1 MTPEEKREYHR
12 QYREKNKHALYLKRK
27 EYREKNKEKIKARKA
42 AYHNKIK
49 NTAKYKEKIRKYKE
63 KNREKIL
70 QKKREWHWSN
80 RERILQQKREYS
92 KKHMAKRVAYAKAY
106 NEKKPEVKL
115 ASTKKSLTKFG
126 KPFNLKWDEYA
137 WALLAW
143 GKTVRKIHGAKCGVC
158 GSNEGLNTHHILF
171 KTYFPEL
178 SLNENNG
185 IPLCKVHHKEVHR
198 LNPIYKTRA
207 AAA

>member
-1 MTPEEKREYHR
+1 MTKEERKKEKKRAY
-12 QYREKNKHALYLKRK
+12 NKAW
-27 EYREKNKEKIKARKA
+27 REKNKESIKERQKAWREVNRDKIAESQKAWGE
-42 AYHNKIK
+42 
-49 NTAKYKEKIRKYKE
+49 T
-63 KNREKIL
+63 NRERIL
-70 QKKREWHWSN
+70 QKKREYAK
-80 RERILQQKREYS
+80 I
-92 KKHMAKRVAYAKAY
+92 HMAKRVAYAKAY
-106 NEKKPEVKL
+106 NERKPEVKL

-126 KPFNLKWDEYA
+126 KSFDLKWDEYA

-143 GKTVRKIHGAKCGVC
+143 GKTVKKKHGAKCGVC

-198 LNPIYKTRA
+198 LNPIYKVRA
-207 AAA
+207 AA